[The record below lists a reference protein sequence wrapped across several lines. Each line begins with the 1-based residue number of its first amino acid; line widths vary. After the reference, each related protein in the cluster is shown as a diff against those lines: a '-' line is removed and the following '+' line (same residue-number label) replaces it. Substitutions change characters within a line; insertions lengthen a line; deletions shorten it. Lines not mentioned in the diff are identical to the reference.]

1 MPLRQGPAAL
11 FALLLAACGGG
22 TVVVSSPGF
31 FLDING
37 FGNGFIVEPD
47 SPGQLTAG
55 IQPGQSIEFDAH
67 EPASW
72 TVSVNGSAPV
82 QAGGT
87 IVTGGLSI
95 TTTLLGPTRI
105 RVATAVAPNSVVLP
119 ATVVLT
125 AFAQDGRRDAATVTL
140 QIR

>member
-1 MPLRQGPAAL
+1 MPARRAAPAL
-11 FALLLAACGGG
+11 LALLLAACGGG
-22 TVVVSSPGF
+22 SVVVSGAGF

-37 FGNGFIVEPD
+37 FGDGFIVDPV
-47 SPGQLTAG
+47 SPGQLTAA
-55 IQPGQSIEFDAH
+55 IQAGQSIEFEAH

-72 TVSVNGSAPV
+72 TVAVNGRAPV

-87 IVTGGLSI
+87 ITVGGLSI
-95 TTTLLGPTRI
+95 TTTLLSASRI
-105 RVATAVAPNSVVLP
+105 RVATAVAPNTVVPP

-125 AFAQDGRRDAATVTL
+125 AFARDGHRDASTVTL